1 MKFKILIFIITYKA
15 SFRVLDLIKKIPFK
29 YLRKHSYTI
38 YASDD
43 ASKDNTILYLKQ
55 LKRKYKKKLV
65 INENYINLGYGGNI
79 KKCIRYAYKNK
90 YDYAVMLHGDN
101 QYNPRYIEKMVKLLI
116 KNSSNVVISGSRMFN
131 KSDALKGNMPI
142 YKFLGN
148 IFLTKLFNLFYNTN
162 FTDCHTGY
170 WAYNLKKI
178 NKSLFKKSDDNFC
191 FDIDMR
197 LLLAKDRLSIKEI
210 PIKTFYGSERSSTH
224 FIYALRFFLKIIKF
238 KILKK
243 L

>member
-90 YDYAVMLHGDN
+90 
-101 QYNPRYIEKMVKLLI
+101 
-116 KNSSNVVISGSRMFN
+116 
-131 KSDALKGNMPI
+131 
-142 YKFLGN
+142 
-148 IFLTKLFNLFYNTN
+148 
-162 FTDCHTGY
+162 
-170 WAYNLKKI
+170 
-178 NKSLFKKSDDNFC
+178 
-191 FDIDMR
+191 
-197 LLLAKDRLSIKEI
+197 
-210 PIKTFYGSERSSTH
+210 
-224 FIYALRFFLKIIKF
+224 
-238 KILKK
+238 
-243 L
+243 